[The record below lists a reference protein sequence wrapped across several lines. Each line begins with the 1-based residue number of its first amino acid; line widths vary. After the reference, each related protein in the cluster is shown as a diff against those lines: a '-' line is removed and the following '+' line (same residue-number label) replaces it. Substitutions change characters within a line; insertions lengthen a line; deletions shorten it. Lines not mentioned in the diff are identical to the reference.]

1 MGRHRDQTGY
11 VLIVGSIS
19 WISVHEF
26 LRCAMFCHTRNK
38 IFRKIVRAM
47 AFEDIFQITSVLGV
61 GFSFV
66 TLSAFDLSSQA
77 EERGLKRRWDSE
89 GQLLPL
95 PFCFL
100 RQDQGIISEGLLGF

>member
-1 MGRHRDQTGY
+1 M
-11 VLIVGSIS
+11 
-19 WISVHEF
+19 HEF

-47 AFEDIFQITSVLGV
+47 AFEDIFKITSVLGV